1 MRVLQGFG
9 RQPAILAFSRSW
21 HGGHCCC
28 TETETVAAADAAVA
42 AAASVQGVSGLRSSG
57 TNARS
62 SETND
67 RLTLLV
73 VDAGLERGR
82 RRTNEEMRI

>member
-1 MRVLQGFG
+1 MVWSF
-9 RQPAILAFSRSW
+9 F
-21 HGGHCCC
+21 C
-28 TETETVAAADAAVA
+28 TETEIVAAAVDAAVA
-42 AAASVQGVSGLRSSG
+42 ADASVQGVSGLRSSG

-82 RRTNEEMRI
+82 RRTNEEIII